1 MKAKSLSTQIWMWF
15 IGIIVGLCII
25 LSIVFYV
32 TLENFFEEQMYT
44 YIEQEQKQEINS
56 IKITPSYTQKIKP
69 REVVPALPTVPAVP
83 ITESVP
89 KHNIIYN
96 TDTISGQ
103 KKEKLEPKIKM
114 EIVQQAKT
122 QKIENKRYEKVVE
135 GKKLY
140 YVISKQK
147 IGNETVYVYSYI
159 WENLKK
165 RIISLLRNIFIGIL
179 GVILIILIPI
189 RIISKKLTKPLM
201 ILEKDMDRIAKRD
214 WNEPICIE
222 GSEEIKD
229 LARSC
234 ECMRQQLVNHDEKQQ
249 SMLQSISH
257 ELKTP
262 IMVIRSYIQAIKDGY
277 YPRGNL
283 DTTLDVID
291 QEARRLQKKAL
302 DLIYITNLEYLSNH
316 KTLEE
321 DIQLQV
327 IIQQVYERLQYE
339 RIDINWNLDL
349 DNIVIKGDYEQ
360 WKVVFE
366 NILQNQ
372 IRYSKDKIEV
382 ALKADDENI
391 IFRVYNNGPFIED
404 EQKHKL
410 FNAFEKGSEGQS
422 GLGLN
427 IVKRIVDMYNGKVW
441 VENQKD
447 GVVFY
452 ISMPVK
458 N

>member
-1 MKAKSLSTQIWMWF
+1 MKAKSLSVQIWMSF
-15 IGIIVGLCII
+15 IGIIVGVCII
-25 LSIVFYV
+25 LSIVFYA

-44 YIEQEQKQEINS
+44 YIEQEQKQEIKS
-56 IKITPSYTQKIKP
+56 IKVGPSYTQKIKP
-69 REVVPALPTVPAVP
+69 VKVVPAMPAVP
-83 ITESVP
+83 IVKSSP
-89 KHNIIYN
+89 KHTVVYNADKIYDRKQEN
-96 TDTISGQ
+96 
-103 KKEKLEPKIKM
+103 LEPSI
-114 EIVQQAKT
+114 EIEIAKQAQM
-122 QKIENKRYEKVVE
+122 QKIDNQRYEKVVS
-135 GKKLY
+135 GKTLY

-147 IGNETVYVYSYI
+147 IGNEDVYVYSYI

-165 RIISLLRNIFIGIL
+165 RIMSLLCNIFVAIL
-179 GVILIILIPI
+179 VVILIMLIPI
-189 RIISKKLTKPLM
+189 RIISKKLTRPLM
-201 ILEKDMDRIAKRD
+201 ILEKDMERISKRD
-214 WNEPICIE
+214 WNDPIYVE
-222 GSEEIKD
+222 GSEEIID
-229 LARSC
+229 LAKSC

-277 YPRGNL
+277 YPRGSL

-291 QEARRLQKKAL
+291 QEAKRLQKKAL
-302 DLIYITNLEYLSNH
+302 DLIYITNLEYVSNH

-321 DIQLQV
+321 DVNLKV
-327 IIQQVYERLQYE
+327 IVEQVYERLQYE

-349 DNIVIKGDYEQ
+349 DNIIIKGDYEQ

-382 ALKADDENI
+382 ALNEDDENVVCI
-391 IFRVYNNGPFIED
+391 VYNNGPFIED
-404 EQKHKL
+404 EEKYKL

-441 VENQKD
+441 VENQND
-447 GVVFY
+447 GVSFY

-458 N
+458 K